1 MKFYEYGSSLTTQ
14 RYLVWNIQ
22 AACHLTRYQAVS
34 GGSKTKG
41 QNKKPPVHHIPEK
54 QSNDA
59 CGSPNM
65 PMHLINHDPVE
76 EKIVWM
82 RNSLVE
88 VISKGVNYQEIKH
101 ALIDNGVQFT
111 GFGVRNRKLGGT
123 GYHVAIQ
130 ELDPLHF
137 LVLEANEYKLKAFN
151 LMLEEEDDETQSSSD
166 GTPKAV
172 SVARREADKTKSS
185 SDGTPKV
192 VSVKR
197 DETRMCNKNVVNEEL
212 VELKQSIQLPPNGY

>member
-1 MKFYEYGSSLTTQ
+1 MPWWYE
-14 RYLVWNIQ
+14 R
-22 AACHLTRYQAVS
+22 
-34 GGSKTKG
+34 
-41 QNKKPPVHHIPEK
+41 EK

-59 CGSPNM
+59 CGSPTV

-76 EKIVWM
+76 EEIVWM

-88 VISKGVNYQEIKH
+88 VISEGVNYQEIKH

-111 GFGVRNRKLGGT
+111 GF
-123 GYHVAIQ
+123 
-130 ELDPLHF
+130 
-137 LVLEANEYKLKAFN
+137 EANEYKLKAFN

-172 SVARREADKTKSS
+172 SVARGEADKIKSS

-212 VELKQSIQLPPNGY
+212 VELKKLNQLPPNGY